1 MIEGVSFLRYVVLI
15 LSVLLFS
22 YYFGGFFVTGV
33 DVSDY
38 PNVVVSAVA
47 DVPDP
52 ENMDIKVFEEGKEYD
67 VTYLGLVGKESSAK
81 VDVIFVF
88 DVTGSMG
95 DEIRSMI
102 RKSEDF
108 ADEIASG
115 GFDYRFSLVTFRD
128 RVVRGDYGFTSDVS
142 TFKNWLSSLRAEG
155 GGDTPE
161 NDLDALMY
169 AMRLPARKDAQKVL
183 ILITDAPYHY
193 RGDGTDWCSHTA
205 RDVREMMRRLGY
217 SIYAIAPDSKQYRDL
232 VIGFGKLFDIH
243 SGKDF
248 SEIVDEIAK
257 AIKSQF
263 RFSYTTIDRPSKSV
277 VTFQVKAFYNGVD
290 GRKEFKASGTYEV
303 PPKPVVEEKEVEVT
317 GYGVIDPTLPQNKAI
332 VLARRAAEIDAKRQ
346 ILEFIKGVKI
356 DSETTVGDA
365 MAGSDKIRS
374 AVEGW
379 VRGAEVV
386 EEGID
391 RDFGMYYVK
400 MKANFKYIVDKVSG
414 KPTYTIS
421 SKANVFI
428 ARGVVIINKRMH
440 PISRAVLMARRG
452 AIVDAQRRLLEAI
465 KGVHI
470 DSKTTVEDLEETHD
484 IVVAKVE
491 GTVRG
496 AVIID
501 EMKNHKSLS
510 DIYRLGYYWVTMA
523 VPLDKSGMDYLRE
536 KYGKFSGGSV
546 VEVLKDYIK
555 PKAEKEPTSWKEKR
569 VGKVTRLV
577 VDAEGKNVILLLT
590 GYKLYS
596 KEGKLVFTPE
606 MVEKGIIPM
615 RYAPTLEMA
624 KSLARPG
631 DRPYVVKAL
640 KVEEDSIYLDKDYD
654 TLATIIYDYGVGKSG
669 NIIIAGIKMKAEE

>member
-1 MIEGVSFLRYVVLI
+1 
-15 LSVLLFS
+15 
-22 YYFGGFFVTGV
+22 
-33 DVSDY
+33 
-38 PNVVVSAVA
+38 
-47 DVPDP
+47 
-52 ENMDIKVFEEGKEYD
+52 MDIKVFEDGKKFD

-88 DVTGSMG
+88 DITGSMG
-95 DEIRSMI
+95 DEIKSMI
-102 RKSEDF
+102 RKSKDF

-115 GFDYRFSLVTFRD
+115 GFDYRFSLVTFKD
-128 RVVRGDYGFTSDVS
+128 EVVKGDYGFTSDVS
-142 TFKNWLSSLRAEG
+142 TFKNWLSSLKAEG

-161 NDLDALMY
+161 NDLDAMMY
-169 AMRLPARKDAQKVL
+169 AMRLPTRKDAQKVL

-193 RGDGTDWCSHTA
+193 KGDGTKWSHHTVE
-205 RDVREMMRRLGY
+205 DVREMMRRLGY
-217 SIYAIAPDSKQYRDL
+217 SVYAIAPDSKQYRDL

-243 SGKDF
+243 SGRSF
-248 SEIVDEIAK
+248 SEIVDDIAK
-257 AIKSQF
+257 TIKSQF

-277 VTFQVKAFYNGVD
+277 VTFEVKAFYDGVN
-290 GRKEFKASGTYEV
+290 GRKELRASGTYEV

-317 GYGVIDPTLPQNKAI
+317 GYGVIDPTLPQSKAI

-365 MAGSDKIRS
+365 MMSSDKIKS
-374 AVEGW
+374 EVEGW
-379 VRGAEVV
+379 IRGAEVL
-386 EEGID
+386 EEGVD
-391 RDFGMYYVK
+391 KDFGMYYVK
-400 MKANFKYIVDKVSG
+400 MKANFKYIVDKISG

-470 DSKTTVEDLEETHD
+470 DSRTTVNDLEETHD
-484 IVVAKVE
+484 VVVAKVE

-496 AVIID
+496 AVVID

-536 KYGKFSGGSV
+536 KYGKFGGKSV
-546 VEVLKDYIK
+546 LEALKDYVK
-555 PKAEKEPTSWKEKR
+555 PETKESEKPAKWKEKKL
-569 VGKVTRLV
+569 GKVTELV
-577 VDAEGKNVILLLT
+577 VDAEGKNVILIMS

-606 MVEKGIIPM
+606 MVEDGILPM
-615 RYAPTLEMA
+615 RYVPTLEMA
-624 KSLARPG
+624 KRPASPD
-631 DRPYVVKAL
+631 DRIYVVKAL
-640 KVEEDSIYLDKDYD
+640 RVEGNSIYLDKDYD
-654 TLATIIYDYGVGKSG
+654 TLATIIYDYGVGKNG
-669 NIIIAGIKMKAEE
+669 NIIIAGIRMKAEE